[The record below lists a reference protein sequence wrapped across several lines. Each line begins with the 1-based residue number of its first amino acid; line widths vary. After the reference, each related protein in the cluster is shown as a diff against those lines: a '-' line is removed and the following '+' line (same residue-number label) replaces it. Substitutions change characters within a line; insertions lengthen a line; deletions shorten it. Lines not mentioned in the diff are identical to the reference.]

1 MRLLEQGHPRRP
13 MTRGRER
20 PRRARASPL
29 LAALLLLLGAP
40 AARAQPAL
48 RYDRPPG
55 FFGGGGDPTETWL
68 SISADGLITIY
79 PFRPFAGD
87 FRSHFAETRFAER
100 IEKDRETRVLTAPSV
115 DDVTVPGADAAV
127 WSLFRAD
134 HAGYVREHGRL
145 AVLARGQVAV
155 IDVHSSS
162 PEAWARNW
170 PGALALFQSLS
181 VLAEAPRP
189 VAPVPTPGPV
199 GQVAGLYLGSAQ
211 VFQGNPMGPVGSG
224 AWVSGTKW
232 YLLSGDGR
240 VQSGFRL
247 PQAPNGD
254 IRLFDYD
261 AARRKDPG
269 FGGTYSV
276 EARQVTLRLG
286 NETVVADLTP
296 EGHLVIRGTVYRRSV
311 LKDP

>member
-1 MRLLEQGHPRRP
+1 MSRGPERRRLAP
-13 MTRGRER
+13 
-20 PRRARASPL
+20 ASCL
-29 LAALLLLLGAP
+29 LGALLLLLAAP

-55 FFGGGGDPTETWL
+55 FFGGSGDPPDTWQ
-68 SISADGLITIY
+68 SVSADGLITIY
-79 PFRPFAGD
+79 PFRPFVGD
-87 FRSHFAETRFAER
+87 LRSHVVQTRFAER
-100 IEKDRETRVLTAPSV
+100 IENHRETRVLTPPSA

-134 HAGYVREHGRL
+134 HSGYVREHGRL
-145 AVLARGQVAV
+145 AVLAGGQVAIV
-155 IDVHSSS
+155 DVHSSS

-170 PGALALFQSLS
+170 PGALALLQSLS
-181 VLAEAPRP
+181 VVGESPRS
-189 VAPVPTPGPV
+189 VAPIVTPGPV
-199 GQVAGLYLGSAQ
+199 GQVAGLYLGSAM
-211 VFQGNPMGPVGSG
+211 VFQGNPMGPTASG
-224 AWVSGTKW
+224 TWVSGTKW

-254 IRLFDYD
+254 IRQFDYD

-269 FGGTYSV
+269 FGGSYSV
-276 EARQVTLRLG
+276 EGRQVTLRLG

-296 EGHLVIRGTVYRRSV
+296 DGDLVIRGTVYRRSA
-311 LKDP
+311 LTNP

>member
-1 MRLLEQGHPRRP
+1 MRRLVRAYWGRSMARGSEGPRL
-13 MTRGRER
+13 
-20 PRRARASPL
+20 ARASPL
-29 LAALLLLLGAP
+29 FAALLLLLGAP

-55 FFGGGGDPTETWL
+55 FFGGSGDPPETWQ
-68 SISADGLITIY
+68 SISADGLIAIY
-79 PFRPFAGD
+79 PFRPFTGD
-87 FRSHFAETRFAER
+87 FRSHFVRTRFAER
-100 IEKDRETRVLTAPSV
+100 IEQHRETRVLTAPSA
-115 DDVTVPGADAAV
+115 DDVTIPGADAAV

-155 IDVHSSS
+155 IDIHSSS

-170 PGALALFQSLS
+170 PGALALLQSVS
-181 VLAEAPRP
+181 VLAEALRP

-199 GQVAGLYLGSAQ
+199 GQVAGLYLGSAL

-224 AWVSGTKW
+224 TWVPGTKW

-247 PQAPNGD
+247 PQTPNGD
-254 IRLFDYD
+254 IRQFDYD
-261 AARRKDPG
+261 AARRKDPA

-296 EGHLVIRGTVYRRSV
+296 EGHLVIRDTVYRRSV
-311 LKDP
+311 LTDP

>member
-1 MRLLEQGHPRRP
+1 MGLPGRARPSQPMNRGPEGPRL
-13 MTRGRER
+13 
-20 PRRARASPL
+20 ARASPL
-29 LAALLLLLGAP
+29 LAALLLLLGVP

-55 FFGGGGDPTETWL
+55 FFGGDGDPPETWM
-68 SISADGLITIY
+68 STNADGLITIY

-87 FRSHFAETRFAER
+87 FRSHFVETRFAER
-100 IEKDRETRVLTAPSV
+100 IERDRETRVLTPPST
-115 DDVTVPGADAAV
+115 DDVKVSGADAAA

-134 HAGYVREHGRL
+134 HSGYVREHGRL

-155 IDVHSSS
+155 VDIHSSS

-170 PGALALFQSLS
+170 PGALALLQSLK

-199 GQVAGLYLGSAQ
+199 GQVAGLYLGSTQ

-224 AWVSGTKW
+224 TWVSGTKW

-247 PQAPNGD
+247 PQVPNGE

-261 AARRKDPG
+261 EARRKDPG

-276 EARQVTLRLG
+276 EARQVTLSLG

-311 LKDP
+311 LKDR

>member
-1 MRLLEQGHPRRP
+1 MRPLERARP
-13 MTRGRER
+13 SLSMVHGPER
-20 PRRARASPL
+20 PRLARASPL
-29 LAALLLLLGAP
+29 LVALLVLLAAP

-55 FFGGGGDPTETWL
+55 FFGGGGDPPETWI
-68 SISADGLITIY
+68 SINGDGLITIY
-79 PFRPFAGD
+79 PFRPFTGD
-87 FRSHFAETRFAER
+87 FRSHFVETRFTER
-100 IEKDRETRVLTAPSV
+100 IEKDRETRVLTSPSA
-115 DDVTVPGADAAV
+115 DDVKVPGADVAV

-134 HAGYVREHGRL
+134 HSGYVREHGRL

-155 IDVHSSS
+155 VDVHSSS
-162 PEAWARNW
+162 PEAWTRSW
-170 PGALALFQSLS
+170 PGALALLQSLS

-189 VAPVPTPGPV
+189 MVPGPMPGPV
-199 GQVAGLYLGSAQ
+199 GQVAGLYVGSTL

-224 AWVSGTKW
+224 TWVPETKW

-240 VQSGFRL
+240 VQSGFRIR
-247 PQAPNGD
+247 QAPNGD

-261 AARRKDPG
+261 AARRKDPA

-296 EGHLVIRGTVYRRSV
+296 EGHLVIRDTIYRRSV